1 MWNARCRCPRVA
13 VAWRERDRQPLPAPP
28 VPKSKPTPCNLHV
41 PLCMKGQAAAIGII
55 EPEPW
60 EHDECVRRA
69 PVLDEDRDYSVWAGT
84 AV

>member
-1 MWNARCRCPRVA
+1 
-13 VAWRERDRQPLPAPP
+13 
-28 VPKSKPTPCNLHV
+28 
-41 PLCMKGQAAAIGII
+41 MKGQAAAIGII